1 MIGQL
6 FIICLIMFVKSSSV
20 QLEHHLTRC
29 LGNRAPCISIR
40 SISSFTQSC
49 CQGRQREA
57 SWEGEEDTRG
67 RGGEEGRGHI
77 HPSHDPQ
84 ELPPPPS
91 CACALQPTIRAS
103 EAAGAGRRP
112 ETRSC
117 ARTTGGGGAT
127 SRHPSIPARHRL
139 KEEEKKKIK

>member
-29 LGNRAPCISIR
+29 LGNWAPCISIR

-84 ELPPPPS
+84 EPPPPPLAPAPFS
-91 CACALQPTIRAS
+91 QLS
-103 EAAGAGRRP
+103 EHQRQQERGAGRRHGAVHVRP
-112 ETRSC
+112 E
-117 ARTTGGGGAT
+117 GAGP
-127 SRHPSIPARHRL
+127 RHGIPAFL
-139 KEEEKKKIK
+139 LVIG